1 MDSEKLAG
9 VRPNN
14 AEALLSIA
22 RAIIHQHA
30 NITHQQAT
38 QDESV
43 AGWLELSTV
52 RSWFGPPEISG

>member
-9 VRPNN
+9 VRPSI
-14 AEALLSIA
+14 AKALLHH
-22 RAIIHQHA
+22 RA
-30 NITHQQAT
+30 NITYQQAT

-43 AGWLELSTV
+43 AGWFELSTV